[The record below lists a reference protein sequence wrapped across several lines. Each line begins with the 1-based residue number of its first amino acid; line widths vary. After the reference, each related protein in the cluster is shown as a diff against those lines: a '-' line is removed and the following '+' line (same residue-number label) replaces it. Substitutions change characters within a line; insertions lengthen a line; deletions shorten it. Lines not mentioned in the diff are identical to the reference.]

1 MIILTKFTSTNYK
14 HTYSQKM
21 GHEYVEQKALNTLF
35 PKVANNEKLIRTNPK
50 ACVNVVLQ
58 RVFGQSNKK

>member
-21 GHEYVEQKALNTLF
+21 GHEYVEQKALNTLL
-35 PKVANNEKLIRTNPK
+35 PKVANDEKLIRTTLK
-50 ACVNVVLQ
+50 LL
-58 RVFGQSNKK
+58 